1 MTQLSCLRLLVATF
15 AITACFALSGC
26 DGRPKRVPVAGTVYI
41 DGQPVKGGHIRVFP
55 ADGRPA
61 QAMIDKE
68 GRFRLMTFE
77 ADDGAILG
85 THPIE
90 VVSIENL
97 GPNSKRWLIPKKY
110 ANSATSGKTI
120 VVDKPIDNL
129 RIDLTWDG
137 EAPFVE
143 TIDTSGDAPP
153 VGAVP
158 GDAEGAPQPPPAP

>member
-1 MTQLSCLRLLVATF
+1 MTQLSSLRFFITTVAIAACLTLA
-15 AITACFALSGC
+15 GC

-85 THPIE
+85 EHPIE
-90 VVSIENL
+90 VVSIENI

-120 VVDKPIDNL
+120 VVDKPTDNL

-153 VGAVP
+153 VGVVP
-158 GDAEGAPQPPPAP
+158 ADAADGAQPPAP